1 LLKKVD
7 GTISIKKDKEHT
19 EITISIIQR
28 IMKEYNTNNEEID
41 DMMPKEYDDMTEE
54 DRIKSC
60 STKLFQRFNDINV
73 PVVIMVTKNKKR
85 LEKSI

>member
-1 LLKKVD
+1 
-7 GTISIKKDKEHT
+7 
-19 EITISIIQR
+19 
-28 IMKEYNTNNEEID
+28 MKEYNTNNEEID

-73 PVVIMVTKNKKR
+73 PVVIMVTKNKKTR
-85 LEKSI
+85 KSI

>member
-1 LLKKVD
+1 MIVMFNLVSILK
-7 GTISIKKDKEHT
+7 T
-19 EITISIIQR
+19 
-28 IMKEYNTNNEEID
+28 YNLELHRELKNYQYYLVLID

-60 STKLFQRFNDINV
+60 STKLFQKFNDINV
-73 PVVIMVTKNKKR
+73 SVVIMVTKNKKR

>member
-1 LLKKVD
+1 MFNLVSILKTYNVD
-7 GTISIKKDKEHT
+7 ISICYS
-19 EITISIIQR
+19 ISKLHRELKNYQ
-28 IMKEYNTNNEEID
+28 YYLVLID

-60 STKLFQRFNDINV
+60 STKLFQKFNDINV